1 MRFCLPLFA
10 LLILACD
17 DSTSA
22 LTPDGAPT
30 PEAGAD
36 LPTGDSPVAADAAL
50 LDLPAPDLPAPDLP
64 PPADLPIV
72 PDIGQDT
79 VGWDILTTAGKD
91 YVISRLILPDA
102 TNASTL
108 GVDLDGDGVVDNSL
122 GAVLGA
128 INSLG
133 MGVDLQDTL
142 DESVFS
148 GALLQLLR
156 IYSQDMVNNPS
167 TALQTWV
174 GQPQTCCTLPATT
187 TACWNQAVQT
197 CFSGTHT
204 FTPDPASPK
213 SVVMAGSL
221 SGGAMSFTAS
231 QMSLPIPLGT
241 AGTIYVTIKGAH
253 VQGQLSSTGIAQGII
268 AGAIPDYE
276 IQAKMVPA
284 LAQQLD
290 AVIKDPLMD
299 PTIKATLAK
308 LFDANADGTITTAE
322 VANST
327 IVTTF
332 LVPDVDVDNDGV
344 KELSLGLGFTAVNA
358 TISP

>member
-1 MRFCLPLFA
+1 MRLCLPLFA
-10 LLILACD
+10 LLVLSCD
-17 DSTSA
+17 DSTSS
-22 LTPDGAPT
+22 LIPDGAPP

-36 LPTGDSPVAADAAL
+36 LPTVDGPVMVDAAL
-50 LDLPAPDLPAPDLP
+50 PDAAVPDLPAPDQP
-64 PPADLPIV
+64 PTPDLPIV

-108 GVDLDGDGVVDNSL
+108 GVDLDGDGVVDNAL
-122 GAVLGA
+122 GALLGA

-133 MGVDLQDTL
+133 TGVDMQDTL
-142 DESVFS
+142 DESVYS

-156 IYSQDMVNNPS
+156 LYSQDLVTNPA

-197 CFSGTHT
+197 CFSGTHA
-204 FTPDPASPK
+204 FSPDPASPQ
-213 SVVMAGSL
+213 SVVMAGSIAA
-221 SGGAMSFTAS
+221 GAMSFTAS

-241 AGTIYVTIKGAH
+241 AGTVSVTIKAAH
-253 VQGQLSSTGIAQGII
+253 VKGQLSSSGISQGIV

-276 IQAKMVPA
+276 IQAKIIPA
-284 LAQQLD
+284 LTQQLD
-290 AVIKDPLMD
+290 AAIKDPLMD
-299 PTIKATLAK
+299 PTVKATISA
-308 LFDANADGTITTAE
+308 LFDTNADGTITTTE

-327 IVTTF
+327 IIKTF
-332 LVPDVDVDNDGV
+332 LAGDVDVDSDGV